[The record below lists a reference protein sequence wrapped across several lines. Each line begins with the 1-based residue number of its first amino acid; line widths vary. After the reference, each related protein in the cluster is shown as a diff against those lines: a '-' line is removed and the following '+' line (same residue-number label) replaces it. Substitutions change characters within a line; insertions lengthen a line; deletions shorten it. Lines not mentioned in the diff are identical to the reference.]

1 MKKKEMNNLLIR
13 RFINVAGMLF
23 FIFYSGFLLGIGKF
37 PYYFLTLIM
46 GLLFGSQVDKINNKL
61 IDKK

>member
-23 FIFYSGFLLGIGKF
+23 FIFYSGFLWGIGKF